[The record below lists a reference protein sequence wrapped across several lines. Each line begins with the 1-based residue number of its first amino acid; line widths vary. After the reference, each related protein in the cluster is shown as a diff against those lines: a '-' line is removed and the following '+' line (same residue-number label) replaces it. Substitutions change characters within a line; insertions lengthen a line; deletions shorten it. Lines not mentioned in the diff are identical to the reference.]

1 MKGTAIKQII
11 IKLTCEIFDVKEKE
25 NLVKIIFMKST
36 QQEKE
41 YRYVDLTPPISIEN
55 EDEANYGFCNR
66 NSITNV
72 SP

>member
-1 MKGTAIKQII
+1 M
-11 IKLTCEIFDVKEKE
+11 
-25 NLVKIIFMKST
+25 